1 MFEHLELWLPIEGWE
16 EYYEISDLG
25 RVRALERT
33 IITKD
38 NKKVTR
44 KEKLHNASPNSA
56 GYKTFTMSQVELG
69 HTNRYVHIE
78 VLKAFVGECPEGMI
92 ASHLGHK
99 LDNRL
104 SQLCYR
110 TLSEASLSEKQR
122 KIRARVTDTQ
132 VLTMRIM
139 YYNGM
144 PIAEIARKC
153 NLEYRHAFNIVKGHT
168 RKIDQVRADQLLRKK
183 S

>member
-25 RVRALERT
+25 QVRSLERT

-44 KEKLHNASPNSA
+44 KQKLLIANPNST
-56 GYKTFTMSQVELG
+56 GYKAFALSQVDRG
-69 HTNRYVHIE
+69 HSTRYVHIE
-78 VLKAFVGECPEGMI
+78 VLKAFVGKCPKGMI
-92 ASHLGHK
+92 ASHLGDK

-110 TLSEASLSEKQR
+110 TLPEAQRLHTEKKTR
-122 KIRARVTDTQ
+122 TRVTDTQ

-139 YYNGM
+139 YHNGM
-144 PIAEIARKC
+144 SIAEIARKC
-153 NLEYRHAFNIVKGHT
+153 SLEYRHAFNLVKGKT
-168 RKIDQVRADQLLRKK
+168 RQMTQDYADRVLKK
-183 S
+183 KV